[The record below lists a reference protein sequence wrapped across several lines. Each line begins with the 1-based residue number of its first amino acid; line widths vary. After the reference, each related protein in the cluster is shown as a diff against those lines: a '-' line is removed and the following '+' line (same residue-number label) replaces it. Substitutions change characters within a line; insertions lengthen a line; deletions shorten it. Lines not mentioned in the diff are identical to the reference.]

1 MTDAILQTVTGSS
14 NAVCTMLRLG
24 TGNGRIQVSNHHPT
38 DTANGIESDAA
49 TNATIARPLSATPCG
64 GIMIAIARANGLHS
78 TRSAMGLGSTHPG
91 LTLTGTT
98 AGQAGHGVGHGHRSV
113 SVAWLL

>member
-1 MTDAILQTVTGSS
+1 MTHAIQKAVTGSG
-14 NAVCTMLRLG
+14 NAIGTMLRLG
-24 TGNGRIQVSNHHPT
+24 TGNSRIQVSNHHPPK
-38 DTANGIESDAA
+38 TANGIESDAA

-64 GIMIAIARANGLHS
+64 SIMIAIARANGLHS

-91 LTLTGTT
+91 LTLTGTLAT
-98 AGQAGHGVGHGHRSV
+98 EAGHGVGHGHRSV